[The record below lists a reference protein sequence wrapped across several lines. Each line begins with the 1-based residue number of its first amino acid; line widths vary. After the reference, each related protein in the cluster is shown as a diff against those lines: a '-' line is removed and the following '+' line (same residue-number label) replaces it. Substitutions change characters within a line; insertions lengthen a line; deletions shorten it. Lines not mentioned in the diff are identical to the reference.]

1 MAKKKS
7 KKKTKCSYKPDKE
20 YITKTICIKNVNK
33 NKFDKVKKYV
43 ELILAEKNNIVE
55 NVPLCDRY
63 LIHKGILKKEKFDKQ
78 YQKCR
83 TIE

>member
-43 ELILAEKNNIVE
+43 ELILAEKI
-55 NVPLCDRY
+55 
-63 LIHKGILKKEKFDKQ
+63 I
-78 YQKCR
+78 
-83 TIE
+83 